1 MSFTKHSNFNPKAN
15 FSEVK
20 FGENMPVL
28 EVELNEMQQIQN
40 EARADV
46 VRDSIPSGFVTLGEI
61 DYDYCKSNDNQ
72 IKLKTESVAYVNG
85 YRIVIPKDTII
96 EIGESDKERED
107 LVFLEVWK
115 EAVNDVDTLTE
126 HGGENNAVIN
136 NPIKDSRYPVATS
149 QRVAL
154 KYRIRHVA
162 DLDFNKKWTS
172 GTSSIHPYIGWNNT
186 NSFSNVYAIGGDE
199 TITKPTSVGAY
210 KLFRCAT
217 YDESSYPKFSDDS
230 GLWVAGRNDET
241 SFEYFKNAC
250 IDGYVYAIPM
260 FRLLRKPNVGLA
272 SPFEYK
278 KIHTQIGPK
287 KFAHLVGQEN
297 VEKVHSVNV
306 KGRTLHNLHHTKY
319 ARGKYTLNA
328 SNSNWYS
335 NYVSEDGRVA
345 FDITN
350 TGDSGWKYIHLGSL
364 NFQLLKPSTKYL
376 VIFEDVIVPSY
387 INISF
392 KTQMD
397 TELVSSYG
405 KLSSGM
411 DRVTITTTSEMIEA
425 NQILYAYVST
435 EKMGHFELKNVA
447 IYEYV
452 NGMENWDKSMFSFEP
467 GIKSLGELDNN
478 SITVENNLVEEGT
491 YVHELQNHILP
502 THPEVTHV
510 TWGEDVVIPPEVEIE
525 LKRGEEVIQTITQL
539 PVKLETTGEEKLYV
553 KTMKGRT
560 LINAQPVKTPGLA
573 ISEAG
578 VYEYTSSENYIKI
591 KYLGGSIQWKYIDFK
606 LPNYSLLK
614 PNTKYLV
621 MFEEA
626 KNITN
631 VQLLSGN
638 ASKRC
643 STLGTMENNWCT
655 FTTNELTDTNGVGV
669 YVSFTDNGVVGTEI
683 IAKNPMIIEYQEG
696 MENWGL
702 KYFTGMKSVEAPSI
716 KLIGKNLFNLKEASQ
731 EWGGAFISTTG
742 GNTIT
747 FTPNSSNSAGLNA
760 TFEFANNITL
770 KAGTKLAYSQVCVG
784 KLSCNFTGS
793 INNSLVLI
801 YKDGTTDTVFLPD
814 ITSQSYNQV
823 LSTTFTVSKD
833 CVQIKTSPIMYAV
846 NGLTHPIVVDYQLEV
861 SDVTTTHEPYK
872 TNTFSTPENIKLRG
886 IGDVQDELNLL
897 TGEVTECIDEIVLDG
912 SENWIQ
918 HINTTSDVLWAYSPL
933 QHGGSNGAESLLC
946 DKLQVAVGINAIYL
960 SGQNIMLQLNK
971 NDFNISDVYT
981 LKTYLQQ
988 NPLTVQYLLATPITK
1003 KIGLSEDDYVG
1014 KSKVTYQLAE
1024 PLRKVGTYSDFIK
1037 GDTLFS
1043 NIGVEVLNGSEEW
1056 VRQTGTDYGFYV
1068 SHPNSMPNTLL
1079 ISPQLPTLNGWE
1091 GYARKG
1097 IFRGSGAIGLVVSA
1111 DDLSENTLQG
1121 FKNWLQ
1127 DNPVTIYYV
1136 KANPVEIP
1144 LKEVSPLECDFSLY
1158 RQFDSKYIGYPMEL
1172 PNGVKDVVIGKGIIK
1187 RYTRH
1192 LRFDG
1197 TESWNALSTDGDVVR
1212 AFVNVTT
1219 SENLKPK
1226 AISVVLNSYKLPFG
1240 TSSITREE
1248 IGVDQNSNIVLALAK
1263 SRLSSADLSGFKN
1276 YLGQNPI
1283 QVILELNSPY
1293 QNTVTE
1299 DKCKPIPYMPLNSY
1313 VGSLYVADGINQT
1326 KFLTA
1331 FSPSEYE
1338 VQTSNRYY
1346 SNEYNLFEDIA
1357 PKKSPYGHKTVPV
1370 RITDNLHDGELYT
1383 NTGFVL
1389 NEGSYETATDWVASK
1404 NLISVVS
1411 GKTYHIK
1418 LEANDSDISSNR
1430 RYIYLYKYDSNGN
1443 YLNSRI
1449 DLGIGTQF
1457 TPDFTGKVL
1466 IVIKTKNV
1474 THIQV
1479 TEDKA
1484 YTENIPYVIGEKF
1497 TAGLEKHEIEDLRHK
1512 VSLTGFD
1519 YSQLLQDSFLKLIKG
1534 ELS

>member
-1 MSFTKHSNFNPKAN
+1 MSFEKHSNFNKLAN

-40 EARADV
+40 EARADII
-46 VRDSIPSGFVTLGEI
+46 RDTMPSGFVTLGDI
-61 DYDYCKSNDNQ
+61 DYDYCANNDNQ
-72 IKLKTESVAYVNG
+72 IKLKIESIAYVNG
-85 YRIVIPKDTII
+85 YRITIPKNTVI
-96 EIGESDKERED
+96 EIGEANKERED

-115 EAVNDVDTLTE
+115 EAVNDIDTLTE
-126 HGGENNAVIN
+126 YGGENNAVIN
-136 NPIKDSRYPVATS
+136 NPIKDERYPVATS

-186 NSFSNVYAIGGDE
+186 NSFSPIYAIGGDE

-217 YDESSYPKFSDDS
+217 YDDSSYPKFSDDS

-250 IDGYVYAIPM
+250 IDGHVYAIPM

-278 KIHTQIGPK
+278 KIHNQLDPK

-306 KGRTLHNLHHTKY
+306 KGKTFKNLLTHAKTHGNS
-319 ARGKYTLNA
+319 ALN
-328 SNSNWYS
+328 
-335 NYVSEDGRVA
+335 
-345 FDITN
+345 
-350 TGDSGWKYIHLGSL
+350 
-364 NFQLLKPSTKYL
+364 
-376 VIFEDVIVPSY
+376 
-387 INISF
+387 INISPDIVTF
-392 KTQMD
+392 DTGTSWGKIGFLVKGEPNTKYIFHCSDFYREEKSIEFYVRFSDSIHATTQTLNKID
-397 TELVSSYG
+397 SNTYTFTTD
-405 KLSSGM
+405 SSG
-411 DRVTITTTSEMIEA
+411 V
-425 NQILYAYVST
+425 
-435 EKMGHFELKNVA
+435 F
-447 IYEYV
+447 
-452 NGMENWDKSMFSFEP
+452 MFSFEISGGVSKAYVKYP
-467 GIKSLGELDNN
+467 ILMKYSEWEEQLRGKKIAGVKSLGELDNN

-510 TWGEDVVIPPEVEIE
+510 SWGEDVVIPPEVEIE

-539 PVKLETTGEEKLYV
+539 PVKLETTGEEKLHV
-553 KTMKGRT
+553 KSMKGRT
-560 LINAQPVKTPGLA
+560 LVNLLNPNESVNTVTV
-573 ISEAG
+573 S
-578 VYEYTSSENYIKI
+578 
-591 KYLGGSIQWKYIDFK
+591 GGSQSWITVG
-606 LPNYSLLK
+606 SLISTLDVSK
-614 PNTKYLV
+614 KYLV
-621 MFEEA
+621 
-626 KNITN
+626 KLN
-631 VQLLSGN
+631 VKQNTVDNLY
-638 ASKRC
+638 
-643 STLGTMENNWCT
+643 
-655 FTTNELTDTNGVGV
+655 GV
-669 YVSFTDNGVVGTEI
+669 YLLLRQLGVQGNTQYVPVASVVENGYAIITPDSDKTQIDSISIYAKDSVTSGSLVFDSFT
-683 IAKNPMIIEYQEG
+683 IIEYQEG
-696 MENWGL
+696 MENWVN
-702 KYFTGMKSVEAPSI
+702 KSFSGMKSVEAPSI
-716 KLIGKNLFNLKEASQ
+716 RVTGKNLYTHQKAEVQGINKQDVVVYVPVSPNTTYTFDASAKSWATVTLFNTGGSETRLLGGVKDSQ
-731 EWGGAFISTTG
+731 VVTFTTDSSEVLAKLSFYNGNNTNIKDVDFEKLQIQFVEGSDIPSYELGKLNELRTPKGTVLRSLPHGIFDLINFQLGTLHTNVGERIYIGDEDWIIGDGGVSGGMKYLANMNDEVKQNTNTLVISTYSD
-742 GNTIT
+742 TIPSLA
-747 FTPNSSNSAGLNA
+747 FTDVWNERKEGLATSNSENFGVRISTNQFTTAE
-760 TFEFANNITL
+760 EFKTWL
-770 KAGTKLAYSQVCVG
+770 KSH
-784 KLSCNFTGS
+784 N
-793 INNSLVLI
+793 
-801 YKDGTTDTVFLPD
+801 
-814 ITSQSYNQV
+814 
-823 LSTTFTVSKD
+823 
-833 CVQIKTSPIMYAV
+833 
-846 NGLTHPIVVDYQLEV
+846 
-861 SDVTTTHEPYK
+861 
-872 TNTFSTPENIKLRG
+872 
-886 IGDVQDELNLL
+886 
-897 TGEVTECIDEIVLDG
+897 
-912 SENWIQ
+912 
-918 HINTTSDVLWAYSPL
+918 
-933 QHGGSNGAESLLC
+933 
-946 DKLQVAVGINAIYL
+946 
-960 SGQNIMLQLNK
+960 
-971 NDFNISDVYT
+971 
-981 LKTYLQQ
+981 
-988 NPLTVQYLLATPITK
+988 LTVQYELNVPLTK

-1014 KSKVTYQLAE
+1014 KSKVTYQLSE

-1037 GDTLFS
+1037 GKTLYS

-1056 VRQTGTDYGFYV
+1056 VRQIGTDYGFYV
-1068 SHPNSMPNTLL
+1068 NHPNSIPNYPI
-1079 ISPQLPTLNGWE
+1079 ISPQLATLNGWE

-1097 IFRGSGAIGLVVSA
+1097 IFRGGSAIGLVVSA

-1121 FKNWLQ
+1121 FKNWLKA
-1127 DNPVTIYYV
+1127 NPVTIYYV
-1136 KANPVEIP
+1136 KANPMEIP
-1144 LKEVSPLECDFSLY
+1144 LKEVSPLECDFSLN
-1158 RQFDSKYIGYPMEL
+1158 RQFKRGYENCLKEL
-1172 PNGVKDVVIGKGIIK
+1172 PNGVKDVVENGKVK
-1187 RYTRH
+1187 RRTQRVTLTGNEKHEDWSVHTYVENITNTMAFRCSLNFTCDDRNKLNIVCDKFKAVPVIYFDH
-1192 LRFDG
+1192 NDTPCIASGQQTVYSVLLRVPR
-1197 TESWNALSTDGDVVR
+1197 SSLSSEDVAGLR
-1212 AFVNVTT
+1212 LYLKNNPI
-1219 SENLKPK
+1219 NL
-1226 AISVVLNSYKLPFG
+1226 ICELETSVV
-1240 TSSITREE
+1240 EE
-1248 IGVDQNSNIVLALAK
+1248 L
-1263 SRLSSADLSGFKN
+1263 
-1276 YLGQNPI
+1276 
-1283 QVILELNSPY
+1283 
-1293 QNTVTE
+1293 TE
-1299 DKCKPIPYMPLNSY
+1299 ENCRYVPYMPLNSY

-1331 FSPSEYE
+1331 FSPSGYE

-1418 LEANDSDISSNR
+1418 LEANDSDISSSR
-1430 RYIYLYKYDSNGN
+1430 RYIYIYKYDSNGK

>member
-1 MSFTKHSNFNPKAN
+1 MNFDKHSNFNPKAN

-85 YRIVIPKDTII
+85 YRITIPKDTII
-96 EIGESDKERED
+96 EIGESDKVRED

-115 EAVNDVDTLTE
+115 EAVNDIDTLTE
-126 HGGENNAVIN
+126 YGGEDNAVIT

-186 NSFSNVYAIGGDE
+186 NSFSNVYAIGGDK

-217 YDESSYPKFSDDS
+217 YDDSSYPKFSDDS

-278 KIHTQIGPK
+278 KIHNQLDPK

-297 VEKVHSVNV
+297 VEKAHSVNV

-319 ARGKYTLNA
+319 RRGKYTLNA

-350 TGDSGWKYIHLGSL
+350 TEDSGWKYIHLGGL

-411 DRVTITTTSEMIEA
+411 DRVIITTTSEMIEA

-510 TWGEDVVIPPEVEIE
+510 SWGEDVVIPPEVEIE

-539 PVKLETTGEEKLYV
+539 PARLETTGEEKLHV

-560 LINAQPVKTPGLA
+560 LVNLLNPNESVNTVTV
-573 ISEAG
+573 S
-578 VYEYTSSENYIKI
+578 
-591 KYLGGSIQWKYIDFK
+591 GGSQSWIAVG
-606 LPNYSLLK
+606 SLISTLDVSK
-614 PNTKYLV
+614 KYLV
-621 MFEEA
+621 
-626 KNITN
+626 KLN
-631 VQLLSGN
+631 VKQNTVDNLY
-638 ASKRC
+638 
-643 STLGTMENNWCT
+643 
-655 FTTNELTDTNGVGV
+655 GV
-669 YVSFTDNGVVGTEI
+669 YLLLRQLGVQGNTQYVPVASVVENGYAIITLDSDKTQIDSISIYAKDSVTSGSLVFDSFT
-683 IAKNPMIIEYQEG
+683 IIEYQEG
-696 MENWGL
+696 MENWVN
-702 KYFTGMKSVEAPSI
+702 KSFSGMKSVEEPNI
-716 KLIGKNLFNLKEASQ
+716 RVVGKNLYTHQKAYIRGINNQDVVVNVPVSPNTTYTFDASSGSWATVTLYNTSESESRVLGGVKDSKVVTFTTDSSEVLAKLSFFNGNNTNIKDVDFEKLQIQFVEGSDIPPYELGKLNELKTPKGTVLRSLNPSLFDSIDFKTGELTSKIGETTITGKNSENNYIDNSSLTEHTRYRFQKSNLNLKYSSVENQYFKSNVLPCITTAWNQ
-731 EWGGAFISTTG
+731 ESEGFQADMSSPKWLWIRVKNSRLSSTDIPGVT
-742 GNTIT
+742 
-747 FTPNSSNSAGLNA
+747 AWLD
-760 TFEFANNITL
+760 NNP
-770 KAGTKLAYSQVCVG
+770 V
-784 KLSCNFTGS
+784 
-793 INNSLVLI
+793 
-801 YKDGTTDTVFLPD
+801 
-814 ITSQSYNQV
+814 
-823 LSTTFTVSKD
+823 
-833 CVQIKTSPIMYAV
+833 
-846 NGLTHPIVVDYQLEV
+846 
-861 SDVTTTHEPYK
+861 
-872 TNTFSTPENIKLRG
+872 
-886 IGDVQDELNLL
+886 
-897 TGEVTECIDEIVLDG
+897 
-912 SENWIQ
+912 
-918 HINTTSDVLWAYSPL
+918 
-933 QHGGSNGAESLLC
+933 
-946 DKLQVAVGINAIYL
+946 
-960 SGQNIMLQLNK
+960 
-971 NDFNISDVYT
+971 
-981 LKTYLQQ
+981 
-988 NPLTVQYLLATPITK
+988 TVQYEFSSPITK

-1014 KSKVTYQLAE
+1014 KSKITYQLAE
-1024 PLRKVGTYSDFIK
+1024 PLHKVGTYSDFIK
-1037 GDTLFS
+1037 GNTLFS

-1068 SHPNSMPNTLL
+1068 SHPNSMPSTPL

-1111 DDLSENTLQG
+1111 GDLSENTLQG

-1136 KANPVEIP
+1136 KANPMEIP

-1158 RQFDSKYIGYPMEL
+1158 RQFDSKYTGYPKEL
-1172 PNGVKDVVIGKGIIK
+1172 PNGVRDVVIGKGIIK

-1192 LRFDG
+1192 LTFNG

-1226 AISVVLNSYKLPFG
+1226 AISEVLNSYKLPFG

-1283 QVILELNSPY
+1283 QVILEVNSPY

-1338 VQTSNRYY
+1338 VQTYHRYF
-1346 SNEYNLFEDIA
+1346 SNEFNVFEDIKR
-1357 PKKSPYGHKTVPV
+1357 KKSPYGHKTYLEEV
-1370 RITDNLHDGELYT
+1370 
-1383 NTGFVL
+1383 
-1389 NEGSYETATDWVASK
+1389 EG
-1404 NLISVVS
+1404 
-1411 GKTYHIK
+1411 
-1418 LEANDSDISSNR
+1418 
-1430 RYIYLYKYDSNGN
+1430 KY
-1443 YLNSRI
+1443 
-1449 DLGIGTQF
+1449 
-1457 TPDFTGKVL
+1457 V
-1466 IVIKTKNV
+1466 
-1474 THIQV
+1474 
-1479 TEDKA
+1479 
-1484 YTENIPYVIGEKF
+1484 EKF

-1519 YSQLLQDSFLKLIKG
+1519 YNHLLQDSFLKLIKG

>member
-278 KIHTQIGPK
+278 KIHNQLDPK

-319 ARGKYTLNA
+319 GRGKYTLSA
-328 SNSNWYS
+328 SNNDWYS

-345 FDITN
+345 FDITR

-364 NFQLLKPSTKYL
+364 NFQLLKPNTKYL

-387 INISF
+387 ISISF
-392 KTQMD
+392 KTHID
-397 TELVSSYG
+397 TDLVSSYG
-405 KLSSGM
+405 NLYSGS
-411 DRVTITTTSEMIEA
+411 DRVIITTTSEMIEA

-539 PVKLETTGEEKLYV
+539 PVKLETTGEEKLHV

-760 TFEFANNITL
+760 TFEFANNMML
-770 KAGTKLAYSQVCVG
+770 KAGTKLAYSQVCVS

-833 CVQIKTSPIMYAV
+833 CVQIKTSPIMFAV

-886 IGDVQDELNLL
+886 VGDVRDELNLL
-897 TGEVTECIDEIVLDG
+897 TGELTKRVKKSVLNGSESWKKNTSLSNDTFTVMHSVGYTDMKQSDVLVGNLYCDKFKNDWYAGDNVGECISRYLNGTEIVLVILNSRLTPYDNDLKQYL
-912 SENWIQ
+912 SENPVTIQ
-918 HINTTSDVLWAYSPL
+918 Y
-933 QHGGSNGAESLLC
+933 E
-946 DKLQVAVGINAIYL
+946 
-960 SGQNIMLQLNK
+960 
-971 NDFNISDVYT
+971 
-981 LKTYLQQ
+981 
-988 NPLTVQYLLATPITK
+988 LATPITK

-1024 PLRKVGTYSDFIK
+1024 PLHKVGTYSDFIK
-1037 GDTLFS
+1037 GNTLFS

-1056 VRQTGTDYGFYV
+1056 VRQTGTDDYGFYLN
-1068 SHPNSMPNTLL
+1068 HPNSMPNTLL

-1136 KANPVEIP
+1136 KANPMEIP
-1144 LKEVSPLECDFSLY
+1144 LKEVSPLECDFSLN
-1158 RQFDSKYIGYPMEL
+1158 RQFKRGYENYLKEL
-1172 PNGVKDVVIGKGIIK
+1172 PNGVKDVVENGKVKRNISRTIINGDWNWDNYALNTDYNTDTENTLVFVLGHCSKLNTRKSGKNNYLCKTLSILEEGVNIPDVEKSGVWLHESSSYFNFIYLRVFKNWLPTPDVDGLKKWLNKNPLEILFEVQTPTTEALTEENK
-1187 RYTRH
+1187 RY
-1192 LRFDG
+1192 
-1197 TESWNALSTDGDVVR
+1197 V
-1212 AFVNVTT
+1212 
-1219 SENLKPK
+1219 
-1226 AISVVLNSYKLPFG
+1226 
-1240 TSSITREE
+1240 
-1248 IGVDQNSNIVLALAK
+1248 
-1263 SRLSSADLSGFKN
+1263 
-1276 YLGQNPI
+1276 
-1283 QVILELNSPY
+1283 
-1293 QNTVTE
+1293 
-1299 DKCKPIPYMPLNSY
+1299 PYMPLNSY

-1338 VQTSNRYY
+1338 VQTYHRYF
-1346 SNEYNLFEDIA
+1346 SNEFNVFEDIKR
-1357 PKKSPYGHKTVPV
+1357 KKSPYGHKTYLEEV
-1370 RITDNLHDGELYT
+1370 
-1383 NTGFVL
+1383 
-1389 NEGSYETATDWVASK
+1389 EG
-1404 NLISVVS
+1404 
-1411 GKTYHIK
+1411 
-1418 LEANDSDISSNR
+1418 
-1430 RYIYLYKYDSNGN
+1430 KY
-1443 YLNSRI
+1443 
-1449 DLGIGTQF
+1449 
-1457 TPDFTGKVL
+1457 V
-1466 IVIKTKNV
+1466 
-1474 THIQV
+1474 
-1479 TEDKA
+1479 
-1484 YTENIPYVIGEKF
+1484 EKF

-1519 YSQLLQDSFLKLIKG
+1519 YNHLLQDSFLKLIKG